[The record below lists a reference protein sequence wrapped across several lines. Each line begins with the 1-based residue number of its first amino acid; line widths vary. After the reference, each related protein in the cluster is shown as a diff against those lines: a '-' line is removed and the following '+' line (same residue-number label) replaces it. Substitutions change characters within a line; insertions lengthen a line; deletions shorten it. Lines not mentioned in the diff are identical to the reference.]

1 MSASK
6 KAKIHPAGE
15 NASVAAPCS
24 VASCTWLSEAEEFA
38 KREPAKALACAFGTG
53 LLLHLLPTRA
63 TTAVF
68 SALVRPVLLCLGLI
82 KAMEVCGCD
91 KDPNSNP

>member
-1 MSASK
+1 LPPRA
-6 KAKIHPAGE
+6 PVAG
-15 NASVAAPCS
+15 
-24 VASCTWLSEAEEFA
+24 CTWLSEAEAFA
-38 KREPAKALACAFGTG
+38 RRDPVKAVACAFGTG

-82 KAMEVCGCD
+82 KVLEVCGCN
-91 KDPNSNP
+91 KEPKV